1 MPSDSTTSLVVP
13 VEWAQRKQHIYI
25 NFRVEDLDPKSTS
38 VDISEE
44 KVSFKGK
51 TSTGKELSSTLEL
64 FGLIKPEESKY
75 SVRGRGVEVVLFKKE
90 ASPYWK
96 RLLKED
102 KKFHWLR
109 VDFDKWQDEDDSDD
123 EASGGGGGGGGGG
136 FGNMNFEEMMRQM
149 GGLGGGGLGGG
160 ADLDGF
166 GDDDEEDDGE
176 GGIGGQDSDDD
187 KLPELEETTSKPSN
201 NTT

>member
-1 MPSDSTTSLVVP
+1 MPSDSTTFLVVP
-13 VEWAQRKQHIYI
+13 VEWAQRKHHIYI

-51 TSTGKELSSTLEL
+51 TSSTGKELSSTLEL
-64 FGLIKPEESKY
+64 FGQIKPEESKY
-75 SVRGRGVEVVLFKKE
+75 FVRGRGAEVVLVKKE

-123 EASGGGGGGGGGG
+123 EANGGGGSGGGG

-166 GDDDEEDDGE
+166 GDDDEDDGE
-176 GGIGGQDSDDD
+176 GGTGEQDSDDD